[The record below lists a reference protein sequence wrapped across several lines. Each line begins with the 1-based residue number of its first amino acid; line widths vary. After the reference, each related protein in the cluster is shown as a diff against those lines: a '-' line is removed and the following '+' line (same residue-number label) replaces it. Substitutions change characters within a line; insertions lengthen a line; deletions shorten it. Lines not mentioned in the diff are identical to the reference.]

1 MKKHYFENTK
11 TGKRYE
17 LIALSPDRST
27 VTLKGEYSQFTEP
40 YDKERFKALGYKLV
54 TVENPPEKKD
64 AVVT

>member
-27 VTLKGEYSQFTEP
+27 VTLRGEYSQFTEP
-40 YDKERFKALGYKLV
+40 YDKERFKALGYRLV
-54 TVENPPEKKD
+54 TVKEPEMK
-64 AVVT
+64 ASNE